1 MDFRS
6 RIDSAEEA
14 RHREVMDGMGVYE
27 AQWAL
32 SKVAEQSDVQPGQ
45 NRLLLTKDTVRGGSI
60 PKVFPELEQLRE
72 DGLNAEVKV
81 PVMVLDGE
89 GREYAVNLR
98 YLNSNKAYRVMGPPW
113 RLFVHASGM
122 SKGDRLD
129 LYTCRRA
136 GDDER
141 CLFAFIT
148 KGCDAWCTKA
158 RKRARQL
165 AADAV
170 RDLLA
175 EDDQEFLPANNGGR
189 AAGGGAVDDGRHR
202 GDADYTRPKRDR
214 GRDRRRAKN
223 GSHVGREDHNNL
235 FPTNDGVHAWASG
248 FQEDYGF
255 CKPERRREDDK
266 ASWYLDATPDE
277 IEAAKGL
284 LMLKYALL
292 AQRRYY

>member
-1 MDFRS
+1 LIHFVDQARS
-6 RIDSAEEA
+6 RRVEERYTSSVRLASLETGWQQAPRA
-14 RHREVMDGMGVYE
+14 RVRQLQQGVH
-27 AQWAL
+27 
-32 SKVAEQSDVQPGQ
+32 
-45 NRLLLTKDTVRGGSI
+45 
-60 PKVFPELEQLRE
+60 
-72 DGLNAEVKV
+72 
-81 PVMVLDGE
+81 
-89 GREYAVNLR
+89 
-98 YLNSNKAYRVMGPPW
+98 
-113 RLFVHASGM
+113 VHDSGM
-122 SKGDRLD
+122 SKGDRVD
-129 LYTCRRA
+129 VQA
-136 GDDER
+136 R
-141 CLFAFIT
+141 CLFAFIA
-148 KGCDAWCTKA
+148 KGCDTKA
-158 RKRARQL
+158 RKRARQP

-223 GSHVGREDHNNL
+223 GGSHYVGREDHSNL
-235 FPTNDGVHAWASG
+235 FPTNDGVHAWAGG

-255 CKPERRREDDK
+255 CKPDRRREDDK
-266 ASWYLDATPDE
+266 ASSWYLDATPEE